1 MSGTANAQS
10 ATTVTVQRPMLA
22 PGALW
27 SPNVGHETL
36 ELLDRLQRNNSLS
49 DDGRRKLE
57 AEAISVLS
65 HCVDPRQPNGQ
76 ATGLVL
82 GQVQSGKTMSFTTV
96 AALARDN
103 GYRLVIVI
111 TGTTIQLLKQ
121 SESRLR
127 QDLALD
133 QVGRRWRH
141 VAVEP
146 SAPINR
152 QMLADVLD
160 EWSDPQVPPDR
171 RQTLLVTVM
180 KHHGNVKKLRSQ
192 LETLAPQ
199 LAAAPAL
206 VIDDEGDQASLNT
219 KVRNAGEST
228 VYQEMVRLKRCLPRH
243 TFLQYTATPQALLL
257 INIINVLSPRFCET
271 LQPGQGYT
279 GGQTFFVEHPTLVRE
294 IPPQEIG
301 TRQTPLTE
309 PPDSLF
315 EALRLFFLGVAA
327 GCGNYSGGNRSMLVH
342 PSITTAEHASFH
354 QWILQTKEIWKR
366 LLSQPDTDPDRADLL
381 SEFRTSYNDL
391 ATTVTDLAPFETLA
405 GQLLTAV
412 RGTQVE
418 EVNRR
423 GGTTPQIR
431 WSDTYGWI
439 LVGGT
444 AMDRGFTVRGL
455 TVTYMPRGLGGSG
468 QGNADTVQQRGR
480 FFGYKQQYL
489 GYCRIFLESGVCQAF
504 RDYVEHEQDVRNR
517 LRSHHADGGTLSE
530 WPRAF
535 LLDAA
540 LRPTRDNVID
550 IAWTRQAIG
559 QGWFS
564 VQAPHLSDDAIASN
578 RQVVEAARSRFTWN
592 EDRGHANRT
601 ESTKHLVAERVPL
614 QAVYEELLARLW
626 FPDFEESQSY
636 LTHLVLLRRLLDDA
650 PDTTATVYLMSK
662 WAERERGL
670 NDKGRIVN
678 LFQGA
683 LPVSPK
689 SQQGSVYAGDRKLHE
704 DDVVTVQLHNLHLK
718 TSDGATVARAV
729 PTIALALPSGL
740 GADLIVQPQGTRR

>member
-1 MSGTANAQS
+1 MTGAGNTQS
-10 ATTVTVQRPMLA
+10 ASTVTVQRPAPA

-27 SPNVGHETL
+27 NPTVGHETL
-36 ELLDRLQRNNSLS
+36 ELLDRLQTNNNLN

-65 HCVDPRQPNGQ
+65 HCVDPRQPDGQ

-192 LETLAPQ
+192 LETLSPQ

-257 INIINVLSPRFCET
+257 INIINILSPRFCET

-279 GGQTFFVEHPTLVRE
+279 GGQTFFVENPALVRE

-301 TRQTPLTE
+301 TRQAPLTE

-327 GCGNYSGGNRSMLVH
+327 GCENYIGGNRSMLVH

-366 LLSQPDTDPDRADLL
+366 LLSQPEADPDRADLL

-391 ATTVTDLAPFETLA
+391 ATTVTDLVPFETLA

-418 EVNRR
+418 EVNSR
-423 GGTTPQIR
+423 GGTTPPIR

-489 GYCRIFLESGVCQAF
+489 GYCRIFLEPGVCQAF

-517 LRSHHADGGTLSE
+517 LSSHRAAGGTLSE

-578 RQVVEAARSRFTWN
+578 LLVVEAARSRFNWN

-601 ESTKHLVAERVPL
+601 ESTKHLVSERVPL
-614 QAVYEELLARLW
+614 QSVYEELLARLW

-650 PDTTATVYLMSK
+650 PDTKATVYLMSK

-670 NDKGRIVN
+670 DDKGRIVN

-689 SQQGSVYAGDRKLHE
+689 IQQGSIYAGDRKLRE

-718 TSDGATVARAV
+718 TSDGVTVARAV
-729 PTIALALPSGL
+729 PTVALALPSGL
-740 GADLIVQPQGTRR
+740 GADLIVQPQGARR